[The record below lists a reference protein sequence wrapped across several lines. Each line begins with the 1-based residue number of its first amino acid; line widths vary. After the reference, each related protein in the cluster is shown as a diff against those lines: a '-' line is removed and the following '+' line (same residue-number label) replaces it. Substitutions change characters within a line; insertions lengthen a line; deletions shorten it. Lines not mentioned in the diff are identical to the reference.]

1 VTDDQTA
8 MDDDETQPDEAP
20 AEPGEPPTEPEVST
34 REKRFEVIATF
45 LLAFAALATAWT
57 GYQASLWD
65 GIQSSNY
72 TQASAAR
79 TEAAQ
84 LRTEANQFRL
94 ADLSVFENFIDASIA
109 GDEDVA
115 TFYRDRFRPE
125 FEVAF
130 DAWIALDP
138 FDNPD
143 APPSP
148 LAMPEYQ
155 LAADTEAATLDERAD
170 TLFRE
175 GEEAN
180 TDSDEYTMST
190 LLFAIVLFFAAISE
204 RFAYVRV
211 RVFLLSIAAV
221 GLVAGIAVAFGQPIT
236 AG

>member
-1 VTDDQTA
+1 VSGGGA
-8 MDDDETQPDEAP
+8 DEQDAPDE
-20 AEPGEPPTEPEVST
+20 PTEPAALPVST
-34 REKRFEVIATF
+34 REKRFEVVATF

-94 ADLSVFENFIDASIA
+94 ADLSVFESFVDASVS
-109 GDEDVA
+109 GNDELA
-115 TFYRDRFRPE
+115 EFYRARFRPE

-130 DAWIALDP
+130 DAWVALDP
-138 FDNPD
+138 FADPES
-143 APPSP
+143 PPSP
-148 LAMPEYQ
+148 LAMAEYQ
-155 LAADTEAATLDERAD
+155 LAADAEATTLDARAD

-180 TDSDEYTMST
+180 TASDIYTMST

-204 RFAYVRV
+204 RFDYQRV
-211 RVFLLSIAAV
+211 RVFLLSVAAV
-221 GLVAGIAVAFGQPIT
+221 GLVVGVVVAIGQPIT

>member
-1 VTDDQTA
+1 VTGDRA
-8 MDDDETQPDEAP
+8 AIDDDETRPEV
-20 AEPGEPPTEPEVST
+20 PPVST

-72 TQASAAR
+72 TQASASR
-79 TEAAQ
+79 TDAAQ
-84 LRTEANQFRL
+84 FRTEANQFRL
-94 ADLSVFENFIDASIA
+94 ADLSVLESFVDATVD
-109 GDEDVA
+109 GNDELA
-115 TFYRDRFRPE
+115 AFYRDRFRPE

-138 FDNPD
+138 FTDPE

-148 LAMPEYQ
+148 LAMAEYQ
-155 LAADTEAATLDERAD
+155 LAADAEAATLDARAD
-170 TLFRE
+170 TLFRD

-180 TDSDEYTMST
+180 TDSDIYTMST

-204 RFAYVRV
+204 RFDYVRV
-211 RVFLLSIAAV
+211 RVFLLSIAGV
-221 GLVAGIAVAFGQPIT
+221 GLLAGIVVAFGQPIT